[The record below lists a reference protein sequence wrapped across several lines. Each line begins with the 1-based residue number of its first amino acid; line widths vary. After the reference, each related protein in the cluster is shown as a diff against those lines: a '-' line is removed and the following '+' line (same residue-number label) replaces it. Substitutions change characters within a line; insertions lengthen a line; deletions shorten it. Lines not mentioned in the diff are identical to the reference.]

1 MRKSGIHI
9 YISILLL
16 VITAAAGMCHGQTTT
31 DAGKDTVY
39 FDELPAAKVY
49 ARVPKQKGKEWRR
62 YYRLV
67 HNFSKAYP
75 YALVAKKI
83 VMQADSTIES

>member
-16 VITAAAGMCHGQTTT
+16 VITAAAGVCHGQTMT
-31 DAGKDTVY
+31 DTGKDTVY

-49 ARVPKQKGKEWRR
+49 ARVPKPQ
-62 YYRLV
+62 
-67 HNFSKAYP
+67 
-75 YALVAKKI
+75 
-83 VMQADSTIES
+83 